1 MRILIAG
8 AGATGGYFGAR
19 LVQAGR
25 DVTFLVRPRRAEQ
38 LRAELRLVGPSGE
51 ETVPIAT
58 ITAEDLDGTYDLV
71 IVAVKAGALPT
82 VIDHIAP
89 AVGEKTMVLP
99 FLNGMA
105 HLMALNHRFGAAR
118 VLGGIVK
125 VVATM
130 ADDGAIHQMH
140 PIATLTLGPQSG
152 PVTDQIRRIHKELSA
167 PGIETSMAEDVV
179 AAMWHKWAFITAAG
193 TITCM
198 MRAPVG
204 NIVAVPSGEQ
214 FIRDVI
220 AETEQVAAVASYPL
234 PGLEHYAM
242 VAMLTAPGSGFTS
255 SLYRDVTAGLPH
267 EGEHLLGA
275 FVSTATELGV
285 DTPLTALA
293 LLQLRAHDHATA

>member
-19 LVQAGR
+19 LVQASR

-130 ADDGAIHQMH
+130 ADDGAIHQMY
-140 PIATLTLGPQSG
+140 PTATLPSG
-152 PVTDQIRRIHKELSA
+152 PSPGRSPTRSA
-167 PGIETSMAEDVV
+167 
-179 AAMWHKWAFITAAG
+179 
-193 TITCM
+193 
-198 MRAPVG
+198 
-204 NIVAVPSGEQ
+204 
-214 FIRDVI
+214 
-220 AETEQVAAVASYPL
+220 ASTRSFP
-234 PGLEHYAM
+234 H
-242 VAMLTAPGSGFTS
+242 PGSRPRWPRTWWPPCGTS
-255 SLYRDVTAGLPH
+255 GRSLPPPAPSP
-267 EGEHLLGA
+267 A
-275 FVSTATELGV
+275 
-285 DTPLTALA
+285 
-293 LLQLRAHDHATA
+293 